1 MISEPIPMTIVYQS
15 TDEKHTYELN
25 VKATKF
31 IRTSIYDLITSICVL
46 NHKGQET
53 KLSLRGV
60 YKVKINGVEFPIG
73 EGYDEE
79 LQHAFDTIQSIEDL
93 AG

>member
-1 MISEPIPMTIVYQS
+1 MISKPIPMTIIYQS
-15 TDEKHTYELN
+15 NDEKHTYELN
-25 VKATKF
+25 VMATKY
-31 IRTSIYDLITSICVL
+31 IRTSIYDMVTSICVL

-53 KLSLRGV
+53 KISLRGV
-60 YKVKINGVEFPIG
+60 YKVKVNGVEIPA
-73 EGYDEE
+73 DAEE

>member
-1 MISEPIPMTIVYQS
+1 MISNPIPMVIIYRS
-15 TDEKHTYELN
+15 AEEKHTDELN
-25 VKATKF
+25 VKATKY
-31 IRTSIYDLITSICVL
+31 IRSTIYDIVTSICVL

-53 KLSLRGV
+53 KISLRGV
-60 YKVKINGVEFPIG
+60 YKVKINGIEFFADG
-73 EGYDEE
+73 EE

>member
-1 MISEPIPMTIVYQS
+1 MISNPIPMTIIYQS
-15 TDEKHTYELN
+15 NDEKHTYELN
-25 VKATKF
+25 VKATKY
-31 IRTSIYDLITSICVL
+31 IRASIYDMVTSICVL

-53 KLSLRGV
+53 KISLRGV
-60 YKVKINGVEFPIG
+60 YKVKINGVEFFA
-73 EGYDEE
+73 DSEE

>member
-1 MISEPIPMTIVYQS
+1 MISNPIPMTIIYQS
-15 TDEKHTYELN
+15 NDEKHTYELN
-25 VKATKF
+25 VKATKY
-31 IRTSIYDLITSICVL
+31 IRSSIYDMVTSICVL

-53 KLSLRGV
+53 KISLRGV
-60 YKVKINGVEFPIG
+60 YKVKINGIEFPADG
-73 EGYDEE
+73 EE